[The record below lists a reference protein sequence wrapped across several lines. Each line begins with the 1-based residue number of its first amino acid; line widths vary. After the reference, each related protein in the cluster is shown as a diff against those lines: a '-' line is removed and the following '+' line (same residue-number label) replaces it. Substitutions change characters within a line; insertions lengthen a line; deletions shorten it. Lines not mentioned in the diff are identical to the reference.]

1 MFLNLFFEIL
11 IFLFAIF
18 ANSGIIY
25 LFTIYHFYTKNL
37 SIFTNSSEKGIRP
50 ITILIGFY
58 SKALLNVKK
67 ESNFINFERNEGI
80 MVHNPDLIELNTVEQ
95 NRIFIDP
102 VAVNNNILEE
112 TEVDIVQNQNTI
124 PSELTEGI
132 TSLDSMTILDIETHD
147 LWLDKVMELHDLP
160 LNTAESVFR
169 QVKLEELNI
178 LYSQDIIHY
187 GVSQEDLRLLIES
200 IPVTD
205 LLQSDINHFI
215 LTMMSYLPL

>member
-25 LFTIYHFYTKNL
+25 LFTIYHFNTKNL

-80 MVHNPDLIELNTVEQ
+80 MVHNPDLIEINTVEQ

-147 LWLDKVMELHDLP
+147 L
-160 LNTAESVFR
+160 
-169 QVKLEELNI
+169 
-178 LYSQDIIHY
+178 
-187 GVSQEDLRLLIES
+187 
-200 IPVTD
+200 
-205 LLQSDINHFI
+205 
-215 LTMMSYLPL
+215 

>member
-1 MFLNLFFEIL
+1 MFSNLFFEIL

-25 LFTIYHFYTKNL
+25 LFTIYHFNTKIL

-80 MVHNPDLIELNTVEQ
+80 MVHNPDLIEINTVEQ

-187 GVSQEDLRLLIES
+187 GVSQDDLRLLIES